1 MHDGVPMGGKK
12 LKQFAYENKDICMG
26 PLQTKIFSI
35 KIDQFVYIFPIFAS
49 PHRHYLDIAEP
60 GLGKTSSE

>member
-1 MHDGVPMGGKK
+1 
-12 LKQFAYENKDICMG
+12 MG
-26 PLQTKIFSI
+26 PLPAKIFSI

-60 GLGKTSSE
+60 GLRGGVDSDGVYFNLIA